1 MTGLLLLE
9 KKGPRIGK
17 TKRGKGTKVMVI
29 VDKNGIPISAGIESA
44 SPHES
49 KLSEGPII
57 RKKVKSKIKDLV
69 GDLAYDSDPLDE
81 YLKKK
86 YKVNLIA
93 PHKSNRKKKKTQ
105 DGRKLRKYRGRWK
118 IERTFSWL
126 QNFRRFATRYERND
140 QNFYGILI
148 LACIMVVIRSF

>member
-1 MTGLLLLE
+1 MFVKHAILIVSLWTSIPTYIFLFITFLLLVFLFCG
-9 KKGPRIGK
+9 KCLHLTHGFQAQKGRHF
-17 TKRGKGTKVMVI
+17 V
-29 VDKNGIPISAGIESA
+29 
-44 SPHES
+44 
-49 KLSEGPII
+49 
-57 RKKVKSKIKDLV
+57 
-69 GDLAYDSDPLDE
+69 LDE

-148 LACIMVVIRSF
+148 LACIMIVIRSF

>member
-1 MTGLLLLE
+1 M
-9 KKGPRIGK
+9 
-17 TKRGKGTKVMVI
+17 
-29 VDKNGIPISAGIESA
+29 SAGIESA

-49 KLSEGPII
+49 KLAEGAII
-57 RKKVKSKIKDLV
+57 RKKVKGKIKDLV
-69 GDLAYDSDPLDE
+69 GDRAYDSDPLDE

-118 IERTFSWL
+118 IERTFSLATEL
-126 QNFRRFATRYERND
+126 QKICNSIRTKRSKLLWNSDTRMYHDR
-140 QNFYGILI
+140 Y
-148 LACIMVVIRSF
+148 